1 MHLPRKLKFTK
12 EGTRFVILCI
22 GIGIAAINTG
32 LNLLFLILAM
42 MLSSIIISGIL
53 SEISLRKISVK
64 RFHSS
69 RGHAG
74 DELTIKFTIENLKMF
89 LPSFSLIIKD
99 KSFEDLSAYITK
111 INANQKIT
119 FPCKKIFLNRGLFEL
134 KEILI
139 LTRFPFGL
147 FEKSSKILC
156 QSKIII
162 YPRIKQ
168 INTETISLPKHFLQS
183 PFNNLAIKNSDEIFH
198 GLREYRLGDNPK
210 RIHWKSTAR
219 FLKPMIKE
227 FEKHQESNISILL
240 DTFLVE
246 NNDQKQ
252 KEFLESAI
260 SLCASL
266 ANFFI
271 SKNYNIFFSAYTP
284 QFTKISFAKG
294 RDQLYRILET
304 LALIKP
310 NSSKNFSFLLDELSE
325 SQITGYV
332 IAILLN
338 VNQGK
343 NKISA
348 KINLPGTLL
357 HTINIREHSVFN
369 YFKIHQTA

>member
-22 GIGIAAINTG
+22 AIGIAAINTG

-53 SEISLRKISVK
+53 SEISLRKIFVK

-69 RGHAG
+69 RGQAG
-74 DELTIKFTIENLKMF
+74 DELTIKFTIENLKKF

-99 KSFEDLSAYITK
+99 KSFENLSGYITK
-111 INANQKIT
+111 LNANQKAS
-119 FPCKKIFLNRGLFEL
+119 FPCKIKFLDRGVFEF
-134 KEILI
+134 KEISI

-156 QSKIII
+156 QSKVII

-168 INTETISLPKHFLQS
+168 INNETISLPKHFLRS
-183 PFNNLAIKNSDEIFH
+183 SFHNLTIKNSDEIFH
-198 GLREYRLGDNPK
+198 GLREYRMGDNPK
-210 RIHWKSTAR
+210 RIHWKSSAR

-227 FEKHQESNISILL
+227 FEKYQESNVSILL
-240 DTFLVE
+240 DTFLAEKNNE
-246 NNDQKQ
+246 NQ

-266 ANFFI
+266 TNFFVA
-271 SKNYNIFFSAYTP
+271 KNYNIFFSTYTP
-284 QFTKISFAKG
+284 HFVKIPLTKGKE
-294 RDQLYRILET
+294 QLYRILET

-310 NSSKNFSFLLDELSE
+310 NFSKNFSSLLDDLSE
-325 SQITGYV
+325 SQINGYV

-338 VNQGK
+338 VTQGK
-343 NKISA
+343 NKIAS

-357 HTINIREHSVFN
+357 HTINIREPSIFN
-369 YFKIHQTA
+369 YFKIHQTK